1 MSSNNTNNANGY
13 DMIFKIVLIGDTSV
27 GKTNILS
34 KYLTDEFDAKSKATV
49 GVEFGVKNF
58 KIENNIVKVQ
68 IWDTAGEER
77 YRSITNAYYKG
88 AKGSLLVYDITN
100 KKSFENVEKWIS
112 DLKANADED
121 ISMILLGNK
130 TDLEDKRVVTTEEG
144 KNKAEFYN
152 LTFMETSALNGNNIQ
167 EAFNELI
174 MDVYKKN
181 HELLENQAKV
191 EIIRDKNTKE
201 VWFTGTVY
209 EPNSWENDKKNYL
222 QQY

>member
-1 MSSNNTNNANGY
+1 MSSNNTNNVNGY

-130 TDLEDKRVVTTEEG
+130 TDLEDKRVVSTEEG

-174 MDVYKKN
+174 MDVYKRN

-191 EIIRDKNTKE
+191 EIIRDKKTIELDKGEDNDTNEVKE
-201 VWFTGTVY
+201 
-209 EPNSWENDKKNYL
+209 KKWCCL
-222 QQY
+222 